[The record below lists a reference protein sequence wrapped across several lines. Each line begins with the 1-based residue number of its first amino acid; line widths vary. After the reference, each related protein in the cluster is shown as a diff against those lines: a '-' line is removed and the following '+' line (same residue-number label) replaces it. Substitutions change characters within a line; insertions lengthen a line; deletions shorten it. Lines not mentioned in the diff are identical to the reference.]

1 MNMKRTIGAMMLVT
15 PFAAIGT
22 YCYVAGGALAVASVF
37 GMTALVCGF
46 IVGGIALM
54 ESHAAGE

>member
-1 MNMKRTIGAMMLVT
+1 MKRTIGAMMLLA
-15 PFAAIGT
+15 PFVAIGT
-22 YCYVAGGALAVASVF
+22 YCYVAGGVLAVVSVI

-54 ESHAAGE
+54 ES